1 MRISRVFAA
10 SLNNVKIQRV
20 SWSLTPEENK
30 MRNEDSDFL
39 SLKTVS
45 SFDDGDGQT
54 LAVDVTPQD
63 LQHFS
68 PSSLLIE
75 SLIEQICSLME
86 KNPSTQRK
94 LYLDVCKKLR
104 QMNLIGESY
113 EREEFQFM
121 RSHYQKALYH
131 LLKIAKTTS
140 VEQKALVPNLKPHVP
155 LENPGNAIEWSRYR
169 TEFKEL
175 EYIAKGGFGHVYKA
189 QHKLDGEIYAIKKI
203 FLRYYSVGDFLQN
216 LREVKMLAKL
226 NHPNIVAY
234 KAAWLEATE
243 ERKKKVE
250 IIDISSDETSIGNE
264 KSRTDDSLEVVF
276 ENSENNGSENAADVR
291 EQFHATINESSESE
305 TTTTYSANRSGE
317 ICKFGSSSRY
327 LFHMNA
333 EAVRQS
339 AVLFIQMQLC
349 HKTLR
354 QWLDERNQNVMSLPD
369 PNDTMAIFKQ
379 IVLGVEYIHSQGIVH
394 HDIKP
399 SNIFIS
405 HDLRLVQVG
414 DFGLACCLLAH
425 PQSSLSVVATHH
437 TGQLGT
443 KLYAAP
449 EQLRGACHAKSDVY
463 SLGIVLFELIQP
475 FTTSMERSKVITQLR
490 GGHIPTD
497 LIANY
502 NNIATVVSQTV
513 TSLKKRPTSSEL
525 LTILTETQGKKKDQ
539 IVEEQNETI
548 KTLRRESKAKD
559 EEIAA
564 LKQQLEELKKRLD

>member
-1 MRISRVFAA
+1 
-10 SLNNVKIQRV
+10 
-20 SWSLTPEENK
+20 

-45 SFDDGDGQT
+45 SFDSGDAQT
-54 LAVDVTPQD
+54 LAVGVTPQD
-63 LQHFS
+63 LHNFS

-94 LYLDVCKKLR
+94 LYLDVCKKLH

-131 LLKIAKTTS
+131 LLSIAKTTK
-140 VEQKALVPNLKPHVP
+140 VEQKAIVPNFKPHVP

-169 TEFKEL
+169 TEFQEL

-203 FLRYYSVGDFLQN
+203 FLRYHSVGDFLQN

-250 IIDISSDETSIGNE
+250 ITDISSEETSVEYE
-264 KSRTDDSLEVVF
+264 KSRTEDSLEVVF
-276 ENSENNGSENAADVR
+276 ESSENNGGENALGGR
-291 EQFHATINESSESE
+291 EQFHAAVNESSESDE
-305 TTTTYSANRSGE
+305 STYGANCSKN
-317 ICKFGSSSRY
+317 ICKYQSNSKY
-327 LFHMNA
+327 QFHMNV

-354 QWLDERNQNVMSLPD
+354 QWLDVRNQEMMTLPD
-369 PNDTMAIFKQ
+369 QNEIMAIFKQ

-399 SNIFIS
+399 SNIFVS
-405 HDLRLVQVG
+405 HDLRIVQVG

-475 FTTSMERSKVITQLR
+475 FTTSMERSKVIAQLR

-502 NNIATVVSQTV
+502 NNVATVISQAV

-525 LTILTETQGKKKDQ
+525 LAILTETQNEKNDLV
-539 IVEEQNETI
+539 VEEQNETI
-548 KTLRRESKAKD
+548 KALRRESMAKD
-559 EEIAA
+559 EEIVA
-564 LKQQLEELKKRLD
+564 LKRQLEELKKRLDKNNTEISPL